1 MPGPHYFAW
10 TDPDT
15 PWSTDLLRE
24 DEQIVSVEL
33 DQSEGQFAGL
43 KLTVKNPGIGLLA
56 PGRQVWGWYSWDAG
70 GGDWIPILFGRLV
83 AIPGNLHGET
93 IVLEFI
99 AKPTDFAEQKAALAA
114 SMRVL
119 PYWDPVWISDVDAA
133 TSDDTVLETR
143 AQLWHT
149 DRVTLEVSA
158 SDIIAG
164 EAGLIE
170 ITESE
175 HLYADTSV
183 ELGSAPKV
191 AVDIIGTVQFSQKGN
206 GTIDLTRR
214 LGNEYGII
222 VTPTGDGLMSSWP
235 KPGTAISGGW
245 SWNLATFAISAT
257 KRGTA
262 QGELTPGSWF
272 FPSAGHEFGSAGWK
286 SAAFVRLPWVDPP
299 SEKPVVPQVEIKI
312 VDAGQEGQAGITLL
326 SPKYVDVPITEVKIN
341 AILDWKADRKRT
353 ERVRCTL
360 TADVQAVMT
369 DPAGSDRDRI
379 ELTAPV
385 SVDQPI
391 DFDGAVPMGDTRRQS
406 YLQQPRGQQSFEYLL
421 LLGVSKL
428 LAGARCVLIT
438 FKTSWAIGLGITC
451 QHSVRL
457 LDRRLPAGVA
467 IGKVTAYALRA
478 SDGEETATI
487 TIGCTVGHGNTVEGM
502 EGQNTYSHDYDVPGT
517 YERRAGR
524 QVELIPGTVTYEP
537 LDSFTIE
544 DDGINLLDFHDDQA
558 VIAAYVIPA
567 HMPSSS
573 ASFLAAQGLGPNAI
587 NGFNRPTVNPIDTIA
602 NNPTKIHIELK
613 PVAGM
618 EFVTV
623 LEPTLSV
630 LMIPKTIDLE
640 APSA

>member
-24 DEQIVSVEL
+24 DEQIVGVEL

-70 GGDWIPILFGRLV
+70 GGDWIPMLFGRLV
-83 AIPGNLHGET
+83 AIPSNLHGET

-119 PYWDPVWISDVDAA
+119 PFWDPVWISDVDAA

-158 SDIIAG
+158 SGIIAG

-191 AVDIIGTVQFSQKGN
+191 AVDIIGTVQFTQKGN

-235 KPGTAISGGW
+235 KPGAAISGGW
-245 SWNLATFAISAT
+245 SWNLATYAISAT
-257 KRGTA
+257 KRGTGQPDA
-262 QGELTPGSWF
+262 TPGSWF
-272 FPSAGHEFGSAGWK
+272 FPHPTSQNLGGWK
-286 SAAFVRLPWVDPP
+286 EPGFIRLPWIDPP
-299 SEKPVVPQVEIKI
+299 NPNPAAPGVEVKI
-312 VDAGQEGQAGITLL
+312 VEEGQEGQAGITIL

-341 AILDWKADRKRT
+341 AVLDWKADRKRT
-353 ERVRCTL
+353 ETVRCTL

-369 DPAGSDRDRI
+369 DPAGSDREKI

-391 DFDGAVPMGDTRRQS
+391 DFDGAIPMGDTRRPS

-428 LAGARCVLIT
+428 LAGARCVLIS

-451 QHSVRL
+451 EHSVRL

-467 IGKVTAYALRA
+467 VGKVTAYALRA
-478 SDGEETATI
+478 SGGEESATI
-487 TIGCTVGHGNTVEGM
+487 TIGCTVGHGNTVEAI
-502 EGQNTYSHDYDVPGT
+502 EGSNTYSVDYDVPGT
-517 YERRAGR
+517 YERRAGGT
-524 QVELIPGTVTYEP
+524 VELIPGQITYEP

-558 VIAAYVIPA
+558 VIDAHVIRAA
-567 HMPSSS
+567 MPTTSIE
-573 ASFLAAQGLGPNAI
+573 FLASQGLGNLDLS
-587 NGFNRPTVNPIDTIA
+587 GFNKPTVNPVDIIA

-623 LEPTLSV
+623 FEPALSA
-630 LMIPKTIDLE
+630 LMVPKTIDLE